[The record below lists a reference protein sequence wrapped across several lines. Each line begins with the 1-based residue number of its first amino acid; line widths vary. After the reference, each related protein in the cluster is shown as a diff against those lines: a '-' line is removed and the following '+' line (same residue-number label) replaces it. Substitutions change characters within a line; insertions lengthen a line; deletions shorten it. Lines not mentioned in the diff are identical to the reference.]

1 MTLLQSMP
9 FPHAADAAEARPQV
23 RRIHEGELRW
33 ALAEGWKDFRDRR
46 GDVILLALIYPVV
59 GLAAALATFNARLL
73 PMLFPLAAGLSI
85 LGPAVAA
92 GFYELARR
100 REVGLEA
107 GWRHFLDPL
116 RGRSR
121 APLLALTAG
130 LVALFAA
137 WLAAA
142 WLIYAATLGSEPA
155 AGVGDFLRR
164 LFTTPQGWT
173 LIVVGNLVGFGFA
186 AVTLVLSVVSF
197 PMVVDRPVGAGAAVA
212 ASIRA
217 AGANPRAMTLWG
229 LRVAGLLLL
238 GCLPGFV
245 GLAVVLPL
253 LGYATWR
260 LYTRLIVR

>member
-173 LIVVGNLVGFGFA
+173 LIVVGNLVGFGF
-186 AVTLVLSVVSF
+186 
-197 PMVVDRPVGAGAAVA
+197 DRGG
-212 ASIRA
+212 
-217 AGANPRAMTLWG
+217 
-229 LRVAGLLLL
+229 
-238 GCLPGFV
+238 
-245 GLAVVLPL
+245 
-253 LGYATWR
+253 
-260 LYTRLIVR
+260 TR